1 MTPILH
7 DLKLAR
13 RQLTKSP
20 LFTTIVIATLALAI
34 GLNSAVFS
42 AVEAIM
48 LKPIP
53 GVRNPESL
61 VQLYRTWQGGIDYG
75 SNSIAHYQDV
85 RDRTGDVFSGVALW
99 SFDPMNIAA
108 SGEPRRVMGAIA
120 SANYFSVLGV
130 APFKGRYFVPQED
143 TGRLAHRVTVLSHA
157 AWKGL
162 FGSDSGIVGREIVI
176 NGNNYEVIGIAAPEF
191 GGSMPMVTPVLW
203 VPLTQLTE
211 IEPGSDRKWERGG
224 NNSFNVV
231 ARLRENVSFEAA
243 EGRVAA
249 VYTDLRATYP
259 DEYDRTGI
267 KVYSQVEAGIHPS
280 IKGAQVGLSAVVMA
294 VVAILLLIACLNVAN
309 LFLARG
315 RDRAREMAVR
325 LSLGASRGALVRQLL
340 VESLVFAGVSA
351 AVGLGIAQWA
361 IALVNQVSLPFDVDF
376 RAGLELSP
384 TVLIA
389 TLITAVVA
397 AVVFGIAPAIQATR
411 PSLIP
416 ALKGEAPAGESRSR
430 VRSGLVVAQMALS
443 IVLLVC
449 AGLFLR
455 NLGAATAVDK
465 GFQSE
470 NLAMAE
476 LDPGMQ
482 GYSRAR
488 TEQFYRDLK
497 ARLLARPGV
506 SSVAFAQ
513 AVPLGLGESDTG
525 VEIPG
530 YVRGENEGMNV
541 QFNVV
546 SEDYF
551 TTMGIRMLAGR
562 PIEARDDSAA
572 AKVLVVN
579 EHFAKKYFGGLGAV
593 GRTVKVSGSDRTII
607 GVVPTGKY
615 VRLGEPTTSFMY
627 FPQPQRFNSGLI
639 VHVRTERDPEAI
651 IAGLRAD
658 VASLDAGI
666 PLSNVKTMDRHLG
679 IALLPARLS
688 GAVLGVFGL
697 IGLVLAAIG
706 MYGVMAYSVAQRTRE
721 IGIRMAIGAAASDV
735 VQLVMRQGFR
745 LVFIGG
751 MIGLVGAFA
760 ASRALATVLYGG
772 GENDWLT
779 FVVVPVVLTGVA
791 MLASWIPARRAANT
805 DPLLALRQE

>member
-7 DLKLAR
+7 DLRLAR

-42 AVEAIM
+42 AVEALM

-61 VQLYRTWQGGIDYG
+61 VQLYRTYPGGMDYG
-75 SNSIAHYQDV
+75 SNSIPHYQDI

-99 SFDPMNIAA
+99 NFDPMNISAR
-108 SGEPRRVMGAIA
+108 GEPRRVMGAIA
-120 SANYFSVLGV
+120 SAGYFSVLG
-130 APFKGRYFVPQED
+130 ATPFRGRFFVPQED

-162 FGSDSGIVGREIVI
+162 FGADSGIVGREIVI
-176 NGNNYEVIGIAAPEF
+176 NGHNYQVVGIAAPEF

-203 VPLTQLTE
+203 VPLTQLAE
-211 IEPGSDRKWERGG
+211 IEPGSEARWERRGS
-224 NNSFNVV
+224 NSFNIV
-231 ARLRENVSFEAA
+231 ARLRDNVSIEAA
-243 EGRVAA
+243 DTRVA
-249 VYTDLRATYP
+249 TLLTELRSTYP
-259 DEYDRTGI
+259 DDYNRTGI
-267 KVYSQVEAGIHPS
+267 KLYSQLEAGIHPS
-280 IKGAQVGLSAVVMA
+280 LKGAQVGLSAVVMA

-325 LSLGASRGALVRQLL
+325 LSLGASRSALVRQLL
-340 VESLVFAGVSA
+340 VESLVFAAVSA
-351 AVGLGIAQWA
+351 VVGLGIAQWA

-384 TVLIA
+384 TVLVG
-389 TLITAVVA
+389 TLVTAVVA
-397 AVVFGIAPAIQATR
+397 AIVFGIAPAVQATR

-465 GFQSE
+465 GFQSD

-482 GYSRAR
+482 GYPRPR

-506 SSVAFAQ
+506 KSVAFAQ
-513 AVPLGLGESDTG
+513 SVPLGLGESDTG
-525 VEIPG
+525 VEVPG
-530 YVRGENEGMNV
+530 YVPGDNENMNV
-541 QFNVV
+541 QYNAVT
-546 SEDYF
+546 EDYF
-551 TTMGIRMLAGR
+551 TAMGIRLLAGR
-562 PIEARDDSAA
+562 AIEARDDSAA

-579 EHFAKKYFGGLGAV
+579 EHFAKKYFAGKEAV
-593 GRTVKVSGSDRTII
+593 GSTVRVSGADRTII

-615 VRLGEPTTSFMY
+615 VRLGEPITAFMY
-627 FPQPQRFNSGLI
+627 FPQAQRFNSGLI
-639 VHVRTERDPEAI
+639 VHVRTERDPETI

-658 VASLDAGI
+658 VASLDATL
-666 PLSNVKTMDRHLG
+666 PLANVKTMDRHLG
-679 IALLPARLS
+679 ISLLPARLS

-735 VQLVMRQGFR
+735 VQLVMKQGFR

-751 MIGLVGAFA
+751 MIGLAGAFA
-760 ASRALATVLYGG
+760 VSRALASVLYGG
-772 GENDWLT
+772 GQNDVLT
-779 FVVVPVVLTGVA
+779 FIVVPVVLTSVA
-791 MLASWIPARRAANT
+791 MLASWVPARRAANT
-805 DPLLALRQE
+805 DPLKALRQE